1 MKRWAARERSKNRGK
16 VRSLKRG
23 GGLPS
28 EKNGGKPQSRISLR
42 FNCAEF
48 ILFLE

>member
-23 GGLPS
+23 GGGAFG
-28 EKNGGKPQSRISLR
+28 EKRRQTAK
-42 FNCAEF
+42 
-48 ILFLE
+48 